1 MKKLVPLAILAS
13 AVGAAAVYLRNNQK
27 HVEKTLDALEELS
40 ESAED
45 TVASLSEDL
54 FEEGTE

>member
-27 HVEKTLDALEELS
+27 SVEKTLEALEELS
-40 ESAED
+40 ESAEE

-54 FEEGTE
+54 LEEGAE

>member
-27 HVEKTLDALEELS
+27 QVEKTLDALEELS

>member
-54 FEEGTE
+54 FDEGTE